1 MRNPVCSLPALRHLL
16 AFVKRPA
23 MVAMPSL
30 AAVALCVPSFLVIG
44 NPARAQQPQAPQP
57 LDESG
62 FVDAP
67 SGAGLTAKLGKN
79 PAQWVISVGPQT
91 KVLVTG
97 SAEPSYLHS
106 GLSIKFTTE
115 LDKKGT
121 AIPREIEQIEVFT
134 ASGKG
139 SIGVYDSV
147 NPDKPI
153 RVPDDGKLY
162 EVRTKVGSFKPE
174 SNELAVTING
184 KKVVAKTS
192 ANLAIKVESEDVGL
206 AQEGDGIAVKGTQQ
220 QRPNPQ
226 QGQPGIVAADSVNV
240 TLAKPLAGSTKKK
253 AKTAMAKGPRSKAG
267 APEAPPEVP
276 NPFSNPPK

>member
-1 MRNPVCSLPALRHLL
+1 MRTSSRSLSGLRHLL
-16 AFVKRPA
+16 VSVKRSEC
-23 MVAMPSL
+23 VALRSWP
-30 AAVALCVPSFLVIG
+30 AVAVFVASLLMASH
-44 NPARAQQPQAPQP
+44 PACAQQPQAPQP

-79 PAQWVISVGPQT
+79 PAPWVINVGPQT

-192 ANLAIKVESEDVGL
+192 ANLAIKVESDDIGL
-206 AQEGDGIAVKGTQQ
+206 AQEGDSIAVKGMQQ

-226 QGQPGIVAADSVNV
+226 QGQPGLVAAESVTV
-240 TLAKPLAGSTKKK
+240 TLAKPLAGATKKK
-253 AKTAMAKGPRSKAG
+253 ARTPMAKGLRGKAA
-267 APEAPPEVP
+267 APEAPSDVP
-276 NPFSNPPK
+276 NPFAK